1 MIATFNL
8 TRTGNTAMRL
18 SDFKA
23 LTFDC
28 YGTLIDW
35 EGGILNEL
43 KPWAEKNGLKFTDDQ
58 ILEAFAEVESAV
70 EHDNPGWIYRN
81 ILAETHR
88 QLAKK
93 WGIKANEA
101 DAKEFGESVPR
112 WPAFPDSAEA
122 PAYLKQHYTL
132 VILSNVHN
140 DGIAASAKKMGNPF
154 HHIFTA
160 EMIGSYKPAIRNFEY
175 MLDKLNGLGIAK
187 DKILHTAQ
195 SLFHDHAPAQ
205 TVGLARAWINRRAG
219 KQGQG
224 ATKKLPNQPSVH
236 FEYKTLAEFA
246 AAHKA
251 EQKK

>member
-1 MIATFNL
+1 
-8 TRTGNTAMRL
+8 MRL

-35 EGGILNEL
+35 EAGILNEL
-43 KPWAEKNGLKFTDDQ
+43 KPWAKKHGLNYTDDQ
-58 ILEAFAEVESAV
+58 ILETFAEVESAV
-70 EHDNPGWIYRN
+70 EHDNPGMIYRD
-81 ILAETHR
+81 ILAEVHR
-88 QLAKK
+88 KLAAK
-93 WGIKANEA
+93 WKIAADEKA
-101 DAKEFGESVPR
+101 AKDFGESVPR

-122 PAYLKQHYTL
+122 LAYLKQHYTL

-160 EMIGSYKPAIRNFEY
+160 EMIGSYKPSLRNFEY
-175 MLDKLNGLGIAK
+175 MIDKLKGLGLPK

-195 SLFHDHAPAQ
+195 SLFHDHKPAQ
-205 TVGLARAWINRRAG
+205 EMGLTSAWIDRRAG

-224 ATKKLPNQPSVH
+224 ATKKLASQPKVQFRFTS
-236 FEYKTLAEFA
+236 LAEFA

-251 EQKK
+251 EQKKG

>member
-1 MIATFNL
+1 
-8 TRTGNTAMRL
+8 MRL

-35 EGGILNEL
+35 EAGILAEL
-43 KPWAEKNGLKFTDDQ
+43 KPWLQQKNGPKLTDDQ
-58 ILEAFAEVESAV
+58 ILETFAEIESAT
-70 EHDNPGWIYRN
+70 EHAHPGMIYRD
-81 ILAETHR
+81 ILAEVHR

-93 WGIKANEA
+93 WGIAADEA
-101 DAKEFGESVPR
+101 AAKVFGDSVPR

-122 PAYLKQHYTL
+122 LAYLKQHYML

-140 DGIAASAKKMGNPF
+140 DGIAASAAKMGKPF

-160 EMIGSYKPAIRNFEY
+160 EMIGSYKPSPRNFEY
-175 MLDKLNGLGIAK
+175 LVEKMQGLGVPK

-195 SLFHDHAPAQ
+195 SLFHDHTPAQ
-205 TVGLARAWINRRAG
+205 AIGLTSAWIDRRAG

-224 ATKKLPNQPSVH
+224 ATKKLARQPEVQ
-236 FEYKTLAEFA
+236 FKFNTLGELA
-246 AAHKA
+246 AAHRA

>member
-1 MIATFNL
+1 M
-8 TRTGNTAMRL
+8 
-18 SDFKA
+18 
-23 LTFDC
+23 
-28 YGTLIDW
+28 
-35 EGGILNEL
+35 
-43 KPWAEKNGLKFTDDQ
+43 
-58 ILEAFAEVESAV
+58 

-93 WGIKANEA
+93 WGLKADEA
-101 DAKEFGESVPR
+101 TAKEFGESVPR

-122 PAYLKQHYTL
+122 LAYLKQHYTL

-140 DGIAASAKKMGNPF
+140 DGIAASAAKMGNPF

-205 TVGLARAWINRRAG
+205 AVGLARAWINRRAG

-236 FEYKTLAEFA
+236 FEFKTLGEFA
-246 AAHKA
+246 QAHRA